1 MAVGAVGGSWR
12 AGFNTKNTEVTKGF
26 KEWFCA
32 RGGGHGMTRMITEG
46 GWGWRATGFLTET
59 RRHGGEREEKEFL
72 GFSRRG
78 VEAAGAP
85 WRVAGHW
92 WRVFAVFAVDSP
104 ARLLL
109 RGLAASRRDLYRR

>member
-1 MAVGAVGGSWR
+1 VIRRFGASGGEEIAR
-12 AGFNTKNTEVTKGF
+12 EGAG
-26 KEWFCA
+26 A
-32 RGGGHGMTRMITEG
+32 RRGE
-46 GWGWRATGFLTET
+46 ALFLTET